1 MKSRFESEQLNLED
15 SEDKDFEPDVP
26 EQLESVEE
34 DENED
39 KIGVLVKKKIFKN
52 CPAGC
57 PRFSGEDFKL
67 GSRGIFDYYID
78 LNSHHRL

>member
-39 KIGVLVKKKIFKN
+39 KIGVLVKKKNLQKLS
-52 CPAGC
+52 
-57 PRFSGEDFKL
+57 SGLPTF
-67 GSRGIFDYYID
+67 
-78 LNSHHRL
+78 

>member
-1 MKSRFESEQLNLED
+1 MKSGFESEQLNLED
-15 SEDKDFEPDVP
+15 SEDKDFEPDVR

-34 DENED
+34 GENED

-57 PRFSGEDFKL
+57 PLFSDEDFKL

>member
-39 KIGVLVKKKIFKN
+39 KIGVLVKKQIFKN

-57 PRFSGEDFKL
+57 PLFNGEDFKL

>member
-39 KIGVLVKKKIFKN
+39 KIGVLVKKQIFKN

-57 PRFSGEDFKL
+57 PLFSGENFKL

-78 LNSHHRL
+78 LNSHHHL